1 MHCSDGW
8 DRTAQT
14 CALSQLLLDPYY
26 RTFDGFRA
34 LIEKDWLAFGHKF
47 SDRCGHAGLP
57 STDADLSLLEQAAGG
72 TKEQREVG
80 ERSVRMHGHRLLTG
94 VARVHTVC

>member
-1 MHCSDGW
+1 
-8 DRTAQT
+8 
-14 CALSQLLLDPYY
+14 
-26 RTFDGFRA
+26 
-34 LIEKDWLAFGHKF
+34 
-47 SDRCGHAGLP
+47 
-57 STDADLSLLEQAAGG
+57 LSLLEQAAGG